1 LGTIHG
7 LHFSGELLRRLWIKN
22 YETTLEPL
30 TVDGISY
37 RSGRS
42 QELHP
47 IVCAVSV
54 TRDFPWANLLLLAI
68 GGVLFCAG
76 LIRAFKQ
83 PEVYRGKI
91 FGSILAVLSIA
102 GISLFAYGL
111 LYEARQ
117 LPSATA
123 APRVGQKAPDFTL
136 PDQNGKAVTLA
147 DLLSSA
153 PPGTGNARANG
164 VLLIFYRGHW

>member
-1 LGTIHG
+1 MKRRCN
-7 LHFSGELLRRLWIKN
+7 LLLWIGFFIVLFGLGS
-22 YETTLEPL
+22 YIPL
-30 TVDGISY
+30 FA
-37 RSGRS
+37 
-42 QELHP
+42 LFP
-47 IVCAVSV
+47 V

-68 GGVLFCAG
+68 GGVLLCAG

-111 LYEARQ
+111 FYEARQ

-123 APRVGQKAPDFTL
+123 APRIGQKAPDFTL

-147 DLLSSA
+147 DLLSSG
-153 PPGTGNARANG
+153 PTGTAKARANL
-164 VLLIFYRGHW
+164 VLLVFYRGHW

>member
-1 LGTIHG
+1 MKRRWN
-7 LHFSGELLRRLWIKN
+7 LLLWIGFFIVLFGLGS
-22 YETTLEPL
+22 YIPL
-30 TVDGISY
+30 FA
-37 RSGRS
+37 
-42 QELHP
+42 LFP
-47 IVCAVSV
+47 V

-68 GGVLFCAG
+68 GGVLMCAG

-83 PEVYRGKI
+83 PDVYRGKI

-111 LYEARQ
+111 FYEARQ

-147 DLLSSA
+147 DLLSSG
-153 PPGTGNARANG
+153 PTGTAKARANL
-164 VLLIFYRGHW
+164 VLLVFYRGHW

>member
-1 LGTIHG
+1 MKRRWNLSLWTGFLIVLVGLGSYI
-7 LHFSGELLRRLWIKN
+7 
-22 YETTLEPL
+22 PL
-30 TVDGISY
+30 FA
-37 RSGRS
+37 
-42 QELHP
+42 LFP
-47 IVCAVSV
+47 V
-54 TRDFPWANLLLLAI
+54 TRDFPWANLLLLAL
-68 GGVLFCAG
+68 GGVLLCAG
-76 LIRAFKQ
+76 LMRAFKQ

-91 FGSILAVLSIA
+91 FGSIMAALSIA
-102 GISLFAYGL
+102 GVGLFAYGL

-117 LPSATA
+117 IPSATA

-153 PPGTGNARANG
+153 PAGTGNARANG